1 MNHMVDNDIPSIWVR
16 RRALLMPWL
25 IALAILSSIALAY
38 RFFALID
45 TYSGQSAF
53 L

>member
-1 MNHMVDNDIPSIWVR
+1 MNHMADNQISPAWARS
-16 RRALLMPWL
+16 RALLMPWL